1 MSPVLLLGIV
11 LCVSP
16 SFAQNY
22 DQIWQDM
29 LMGGSAPLNPT
40 QILSY
45 FRAMMR
51 PAPAP
56 EDPTVTTRVDF
67 KFFWRE
73 AYTETERIAD
83 GLFSFFDGQKDEIF
97 DGNDLLP
104 LMNIG
109 DRDGDGA
116 LNRTEFDS
124 YMDLAYQY
132 AGNQRLFPSNAHH
145 AAGQAHQHGNN
156 HHLHHLHQG
165 KPFFG

>member
-29 LMGGSAPLNPT
+29 LMGGSAPLNTT
-40 QILSY
+40 QIGLY

-56 EDPTVTTRVDF
+56 EDPTATTRADF
-67 KFFWRE
+67 KFFWIE
-73 AYTETERIAD
+73 AYHDTERIAD
-83 GLFSFFDGQKDEIF
+83 GLFSFFDGHKDEII

-104 LMNIG
+104 LMNIA
-109 DRDGDGA
+109 DRDGDGVLSRA
-116 LNRTEFDS
+116 EFNS
-124 YMDLAYQY
+124 YMDLAYDY

-145 AAGQAHQHGNN
+145 AHGQAHQHGNN
-156 HHLHHLHQG
+156 HHHLHHQG